1 VRTWLFV
8 GIALLPSTLSA
19 ITATPFVEGWGKD
32 DNNVSVLNPYLA
44 AYVITCPWLAS
55 SLPNSASG
63 DNVGWDYNDPTK
75 WSFRFATNVPGQSTV
90 GSGTV
95 QSFYYSAWV
104 VNNDGYT
111 LPNGNAANTYDITGD
126 IGGANYTLNYVP
138 GANDPGGS
146 SSATALANV
155 HFFQFVRTISTFQDE
170 PNGVP
175 STVTRYF
182 VDNKGSLT
190 TPFYDQVF
198 ASGYAGPGNSQK
210 WMDDTPYRC
219 ENQSGTGTCNDD
231 GPPTLVSIDWEAQV
245 FVAVNL
251 GANATL
257 GTQNDVILY
266 GGRWWGF
273 TYTNADVPE
282 PGFGLLSGLGVI
294 AMALARRRKGLPGRL
309 G

>member
-1 VRTWLFV
+1 
-8 GIALLPSTLSA
+8 
-19 ITATPFVEGWGKD
+19 
-32 DNNVSVLNPYLA
+32 
-44 AYVITCPWLAS
+44 
-55 SLPNSASG
+55 
-63 DNVGWDYNDPTK
+63 
-75 WSFRFATNVPGQSTV
+75 
-90 GSGTV
+90 
-95 QSFYYSAWV
+95 
-104 VNNDGYT
+104 
-111 LPNGNAANTYDITGD
+111 
-126 IGGANYTLNYVP
+126 
-138 GANDPGGS
+138 
-146 SSATALANV
+146 TALANV

-182 VDNKGSLT
+182 VDNNGSLT

-198 ASGYAGPGNSQK
+198 ASGYAGAGNSQK

-219 ENQSGTGTCNDD
+219 ENQSNTGTCNDE

-282 PGFGLLSGLGVI
+282 PGFGLLAGLGLT
-294 AMALARRRKGLPGRL
+294 AMALVRRRKGSPG
-309 G
+309 